1 LLVLHRASFAKLSV
15 LTQWYEITP
24 LHAFLKRSTP
34 NERVSADTQVS
45 VRSYV
50 LSHPPFPTFV
60 AVFLPLPG
68 NVPSQGT
75 G

>member
-34 NERVSADTQVS
+34 NERVSADTRVS
-45 VRSYV
+45 VPK
-50 LSHPPFPTFV
+50 LGTF
-60 AVFLPLPG
+60 
-68 NVPSQGT
+68 S
-75 G
+75 